1 MYTDYLC
8 DKKNGELCTY
18 EGLVDLKCHVL
29 ISTTLYLQIFT
40 VHLMH
45 ISKGNF
51 SVSQYE
57 YWFGACCLFFYN
69 SKCLVLAA
77 IIQNERACYFECS
90 YLIRRPWA

>member
-1 MYTDYLC
+1 MFSEEREQDLRGNMLLSRTSMYTDYLC

-29 ISTTLYLQIFT
+29 ISTTLYLQLFI

-45 ISKGNF
+45 MAKGNF

-57 YWFGACCLFFYN
+57 YWFGACCLTVN
-69 SKCLVLAA
+69 V
-77 IIQNERACYFECS
+77 
-90 YLIRRPWA
+90 